1 MTRRG
6 SLAYYLAAWVC
17 GSFFFAAACFFS
29 APKSSDYGLTPDARG
44 FLAAIFFVLA
54 FGWVFTLGFALLLR
68 LLASLLPAGR
78 ARGWTI
84 SGGVLA
90 LLPALVIAFLQR
102 SSVEGP
108 GSLRFLED
116 LFGLGGTN
124 GFRRPFHAAAGVLS
138 MMLAGMATAY
148 VLYRVNRAFAEQEDA
163 SK

>member
-68 LLASLLPAGR
+68 LLASLLPAAR
-78 ARGWTI
+78 AGGWTI

-124 GFRRPFHAAAGVLS
+124 SLRPPFRAAVGGLS

-148 VLYRVNRAFAEQEDA
+148 ILYRVNRAFAGQENA